1 MVMVRFVSSCVKALS
16 PSGPD
21 FRGQEKEVLGEGDEF
36 VQCGGI

>member
-1 MVMVRFVSSCVKALS
+1 MVMVLFLSSLS

-21 FRGQEKEVLGEGDEF
+21 FRGREKEVLGEGEEF